1 MNSRR
6 YTLAG
11 CVAVALAA
19 SLAPT
24 VVQADDSAKATANE
38 LEQVNVSALPLGSG
52 SPSTPYSVMDQQ
64 TLTQKN
70 AATLGDTLNNQPGV
84 HSDTFGGGSSR
95 PVIRGQSGPRVG
107 VLNDGSAVL
116 DASKISPDHTVTVD
130 PMLARQIEVLRGPST
145 LLYGSG
151 ASGGVVNVLDNR
163 IPTERPREDVE
174 GFVGMRANTVANE
187 NATAAGIT
195 FSATDHL
202 VFRVEGSRRDAEDYE
217 VDGFDRLTVPGTY
230 AESDNGSIGASWI
243 GDQGF
248 FGLAYSYRRD
258 NYGLP
263 GHSHEFEDCTANGT
277 SLNCPGGGH
286 NHDHGEDVTP
296 YVDLASRRV
305 DARGEYR
312 NPMDGI
318 AAIRFR
324 GNHTEYRHHEIE
336 EGEIGT
342 TFRNRGGDAR
352 LEVEHDPIGN
362 WRGVVGLQYTDFD
375 FSSRG
380 AEAFVPE
387 TETRA
392 MALFV
397 VEEYRLN
404 EQWRFELGARQ
415 EHQRLRPEERDG
427 QALPDLKSDSTS
439 LSAAANWAFVPGYE
453 LVLSLGR
460 SERAPS
466 AQEVYA
472 RGVHL
477 ATNTYECGLLSNSL
491 TCGGGNSNDI
501 EQETNLSAN
510 LNLRKTRGD
519 WLFDLGV
526 FENRIDNYIYARTL
540 DQAEDFR
547 LIKYTQR
554 DAIFT
559 GAEASVSYFGVEPLG
574 ITVFGDRVR
583 ATFDGG
589 GYLPRTPA
597 RRLGTRLNTYVGHFD
612 AELEYYRSF
621 AQDQFTGFEQRTS
634 AYDMANVTVS
644 YRLRGD
650 QRYTFFVR
658 GNNLLGEQVF
668 NHTSFLAST
677 VPEPGRN
684 LTVGTRIEF

>member
-6 YTLAG
+6 HTLAG
-11 CVAVALAA
+11 CVAVALAV
-19 SLAPT
+19 SLAPM
-24 VVQADDSAKATANE
+24 VVQAEDTATSNSNE
-38 LEQVNVSALPLGSG
+38 LEAVNVSALPLGSG

-70 AATLGDTLNNQPGV
+70 AATLGETLNNQPGV
-84 HSDTFGGGSSR
+84 HSDTFGGGASR

-116 DASKISPDHTVTVD
+116 DASSISPDHTVTVD

-151 ASGGVVNVLDNR
+151 ASGGVVNVLDSR
-163 IPTERPREDVE
+163 IPTERPREEVE
-174 GFVGMRANTVANE
+174 GFVGARANTVADA

-202 VFRVEGSRRDAEDYE
+202 VFRVEGSRRDADDYE
-217 VDGFDRLTVPGTY
+217 VDGFDRLTVPGTF
-230 AESDNGSIGASWI
+230 AESDNSSIGASWI

-248 FGLAYSYRRD
+248 FGMAYSYRRD

-263 GHSHEFEDCTANGT
+263 GHNHEFEECGVSRGRLDC
-277 SLNCPGGGH
+277 PDEE
-286 NHDHGEDVTP
+286 HDHEHGEEVTP
-296 YVDLASRRV
+296 FVDLASRRV

-318 AAIRFR
+318 TAIRFR

-352 LEVEHDPIGN
+352 LEVEHAPIGN
-362 WRGVVGLQYTDFD
+362 WRGVVGMQYTDFD
-375 FSSRG
+375 FSSLG
-380 AEAFVPE
+380 GEAFVPK
-387 TETRA
+387 TESRS
-392 MALFV
+392 MALFA

-404 EQWRFELGARQ
+404 DQWRFELGARQ
-415 EHQRLRPEERDG
+415 EHQRLRPEDRPGE
-427 QALPDLKSDSTS
+427 ALPDLKQDSTS

-453 LVLSLGR
+453 LVLSVGH

-466 AQEVYA
+466 AQELYA
-472 RGVHL
+472 EGVHL
-477 ATNTYECGLLSNSL
+477 ATNTYECGLFSA
-491 TCGGGNSNDI
+491 CGGGQRDLDDEISLN
-501 EQETNLSAN
+501 AN
-510 LNLRKTRGD
+510 LNLRKTQGD

-526 FENRIDNYIYARTL
+526 FENRINNYLYARTL
-540 DQAEDFR
+540 DQIEDFR
-547 LIKYTQR
+547 LIKYSQR
-554 DAIFT
+554 DATFT
-559 GAEASVSYFGVEPLG
+559 GAEASVSYYGIDPIG
-574 ITVFGDRVR
+574 ITVFGDMVR
-583 ATFDGG
+583 ATFDDG
-589 GYLPRTPA
+589 GYLPRIPA
-597 RRLGTRLNTYVGHFD
+597 KRLGTRLNTYVGHFD

-621 AQDQFTGFEQRTS
+621 AQDQIAGFEDRTA

-650 QRYTFFVR
+650 QRYTFYVR
-658 GNNLLGEQVF
+658 GNNLLGEEVF
-668 NHTSFLAST
+668 NHSSFLAST

>member
-6 YTLAG
+6 HTLAG

-19 SLAPT
+19 SLAPM
-24 VVQADDSAKATANE
+24 VVQAEGTATSNSNE
-38 LEQVNVSALPLGSG
+38 LEAVNVSALPLGSG

-70 AATLGDTLNNQPGV
+70 AATLGETLNNQPGV
-84 HSDTFGGGSSR
+84 HSDTFGGGASR

-116 DASKISPDHTVTVD
+116 DASSISPDHTVTVD

-151 ASGGVVNVLDNR
+151 ASGGVVNVLDSR
-163 IPTERPREDVE
+163 IPTERPREEVE
-174 GFVGMRANTVANE
+174 GFVGVRANTVADA

-202 VFRVEGSRRDAEDYE
+202 VFRVEGSRRDADDYE
-217 VDGFDRLTVPGTY
+217 VDGFDRLTVPGTF
-230 AESDNGSIGASWI
+230 AESDNSSIGASWI

-248 FGLAYSYRRD
+248 FGMAYSYRRD

-263 GHSHEFEDCTANGT
+263 GHNHEFEECGVSRGRLDC
-277 SLNCPGGGH
+277 PDEE
-286 NHDHGEDVTP
+286 HDHEHGEEVTP
-296 YVDLASRRV
+296 FVDLASRRV

-318 AAIRFR
+318 TAIRFR

-352 LEVEHDPIGN
+352 LEVEHAPIGN
-362 WRGVVGLQYTDFD
+362 WRGVVGMQYTDFD
-375 FSSRG
+375 FSSLG
-380 AEAFVPE
+380 GEAFVPK
-387 TETRA
+387 TESRA
-392 MALFV
+392 MALFA

-404 EQWRFELGARQ
+404 DQWRFELGARQ
-415 EHQRLRPEERDG
+415 EHQRLRPEDRPGE
-427 QALPDLKSDSTS
+427 ALPDLKQDSTS

-453 LVLSLGR
+453 LVLSLGH

-466 AQEVYA
+466 AQELYA
-472 RGVHL
+472 EGVHL
-477 ATNTYECGLLSNSL
+477 ATNTYECGLFSA
-491 TCGGGNSNDI
+491 CGGGQRDLDDEISLN
-501 EQETNLSAN
+501 AN
-510 LNLRKTRGD
+510 LNLRKTQGD

-526 FENRIDNYIYARTL
+526 FENRINNYLYARTL
-540 DQAEDFR
+540 DQIEDFR
-547 LIKYTQR
+547 LIKYSQR
-554 DAIFT
+554 DATFT
-559 GAEASVSYFGVEPLG
+559 GAEASVSYYGIDPIG
-574 ITVFGDRVR
+574 ITVFGDMVR
-583 ATFDGG
+583 ATFDDG
-589 GYLPRTPA
+589 GYLPRIPA
-597 RRLGTRLNTYVGHFD
+597 KRLGTRLNTYVGHFD

-621 AQDQFTGFEQRTS
+621 AQDQIAGFEDRTA

-650 QRYTFFVR
+650 QRYTFYVR
-658 GNNLLGEQVF
+658 GNNLLGEEVF
-668 NHTSFLAST
+668 NHSSFLAST

>member
-6 YTLAG
+6 HTLAG
-11 CVAVALAA
+11 CVAVALAT

-24 VVQADDSAKATANE
+24 VVQADSSDSSAANE
-38 LEQVNVSALPLGSG
+38 LEAVNVSALPLGSG

-70 AATLGDTLNNQPGV
+70 AATLGETLNNQPGV
-84 HSDTFGGGSSR
+84 HSDTFGGGASR

-151 ASGGVVNVLDNR
+151 ASGGVVNVLDSR

-174 GFVGMRANTVANE
+174 GFVGARANTVADE

-202 VFRVEGSRRDAEDYE
+202 VFRVEGSRRDADDYE

-230 AESDNGSIGASWI
+230 AESDNSSIGASWI

-248 FGLAYSYRRD
+248 FGMAYSYRRD

-263 GHSHEFEDCTANGT
+263 GHSHEFEECGVSGN
-277 SLNCPGGGH
+277 SLACPDEE
-286 NHDHGEDVTP
+286 HDHEHGEEVTP
-296 YVDLASRRV
+296 FVDLASRRV

-318 AAIRFR
+318 TAIRFR

-352 LEVEHDPIGN
+352 LEVEHAPIGD
-362 WRGVVGLQYTDFD
+362 WRGVVGMQYTDFD
-375 FSSRG
+375 FSSLG
-380 AEAFVPE
+380 GEAFVPK
-387 TETRA
+387 TESRA
-392 MALFV
+392 LALFA

-404 EQWRFELGARQ
+404 DQWRFELGARQ
-415 EHQRLRPEERDG
+415 ERQRLRPEDRPGE
-427 QALPDLKSDSTS
+427 ALPDLKQDSTS

-453 LVLSLGR
+453 LVLSVGHA
-460 SERAPS
+460 ERAPS
-466 AQEVYA
+466 AQELYA
-472 RGVHL
+472 EGVHL
-477 ATNTYECGLLSNSL
+477 ATNTYECGLLSA
-491 TCGGGNSNDI
+491 CGGGQRDLDDEVSLN
-501 EQETNLSAN
+501 AN
-510 LNLRKTRGD
+510 LNLRKTQGD

-526 FENRIDNYIYARTL
+526 FENRINNYIYARTL
-540 DQAEDFR
+540 DQIEDFR
-547 LIKYTQR
+547 LIKYSQR
-554 DAIFT
+554 DATFT
-559 GAEASVSYFGVEPLG
+559 GAEASVSYYGVDPIG
-574 ITVFGDRVR
+574 ITVFGDMVR
-583 ATFDGG
+583 ATFDDG
-589 GYLPRTPA
+589 GYLPRIPA
-597 RRLGTRLNTYVGHFD
+597 KRLGTRLNTYVGHFD
-612 AELEYYRSF
+612 AELEYYRTF
-621 AQDQFTGFEQRTS
+621 AQDQITGFEERTDS
-634 AYDMANVTVS
+634 FDMANVTVS

-658 GNNLLGEQVF
+658 GNNLLGEEVF

>member
-6 YTLAG
+6 HTLAG
-11 CVAVALAA
+11 CVAVALAV
-19 SLAPT
+19 SLAPM
-24 VVQADDSAKATANE
+24 VVQAEDTATSNSNE
-38 LEQVNVSALPLGSG
+38 LEAVNVSALPLGSG

-70 AATLGDTLNNQPGV
+70 AATLGETLNNQPGV
-84 HSDTFGGGSSR
+84 HSDTFGGGASR

-116 DASKISPDHTVTVD
+116 DASSISPDHTVTVD

-151 ASGGVVNVLDNR
+151 ASGGVVNVLDSR
-163 IPTERPREDVE
+163 IPTERPREEVE
-174 GFVGMRANTVANE
+174 GFVGVRANTVADA

-202 VFRVEGSRRDAEDYE
+202 VFRVEGSRRDADDYE
-217 VDGFDRLTVPGTY
+217 VDGFDRLTVPGTF
-230 AESDNGSIGASWI
+230 AESDNSSIGASWI

-248 FGLAYSYRRD
+248 FGMAYSYRRD

-263 GHSHEFEDCTANGT
+263 GHNHEFEECGVSRGRLDC
-277 SLNCPGGGH
+277 PDEE
-286 NHDHGEDVTP
+286 HDHEHGEEVTP
-296 YVDLASRRV
+296 FVDLASRRV

-318 AAIRFR
+318 TAIRFR

-352 LEVEHDPIGN
+352 LEVEHAPIGN
-362 WRGVVGLQYTDFD
+362 WRGVVGMQYTDFD
-375 FSSRG
+375 FSSLG
-380 AEAFVPE
+380 GEAFVPK
-387 TETRA
+387 TESRA
-392 MALFV
+392 MALFA

-404 EQWRFELGARQ
+404 DQWRFELGARQ
-415 EHQRLRPEERDG
+415 EHQRLRPEDRPGE
-427 QALPDLKSDSTS
+427 ALPDLKQDSTS

-453 LVLSLGR
+453 LVLSVGH

-466 AQEVYA
+466 AQELYA
-472 RGVHL
+472 EGVHL
-477 ATNTYECGLLSNSL
+477 ATNTYECGLFSA
-491 TCGGGNSNDI
+491 CGGGQRDLDDEISLN
-501 EQETNLSAN
+501 AN
-510 LNLRKTRGD
+510 LNLRKTQGD

-526 FENRIDNYIYARTL
+526 FENRINNYLYARTL
-540 DQAEDFR
+540 DQIEDFR
-547 LIKYTQR
+547 LIKYSQR
-554 DAIFT
+554 DATFT
-559 GAEASVSYFGVEPLG
+559 GAEASVSYYGIDPIG
-574 ITVFGDRVR
+574 ITVFGDMVR
-583 ATFDGG
+583 ATFDDG
-589 GYLPRTPA
+589 GYLPRIPA
-597 RRLGTRLNTYVGHFD
+597 KRLGTRLNTYVGHFD

-621 AQDQFTGFEQRTS
+621 AQDQIAGFEDRTA

-650 QRYTFFVR
+650 QRYTFYVR
-658 GNNLLGEQVF
+658 GNNLLGEEVF
-668 NHTSFLAST
+668 NHSSFLAST

>member
-6 YTLAG
+6 HTLSG
-11 CVAVALAA
+11 CVAVALAV

-24 VVQADDSAKATANE
+24 VVKADDSSQSSANE
-38 LEQVNVSALPLGSG
+38 LEAVNVSALPLGSG

-70 AATLGDTLNNQPGV
+70 AATLGDTLDNQPGV
-84 HSDTFGGGSSR
+84 HSDTFGGGASR

-116 DASKISPDHTVTVD
+116 DASTISPDHTVTVD

-151 ASGGVVNVLDNR
+151 ASGGVVNVLDSR

-174 GFVGMRANTVANE
+174 GFVGMRANTVADE
-187 NATAAGIT
+187 NATAAGVT

-202 VFRVEGSRRDAEDYE
+202 VLRVEGSRRDADDYE

-230 AESDNGSIGASWI
+230 AESDNSSIGASWI

-248 FGLAYSYRRD
+248 FGMAYSYRRD

-263 GHSHEFEDCTANGT
+263 GHSHEFEECGVSGNSLDC
-277 SLNCPGGGH
+277 PEPD
-286 NHDHGEDVTP
+286 HDHEHGEEAAP

-312 NPMDGI
+312 NPVDGI
-318 AAIRFR
+318 TAIRFR

-352 LEVEHDPIGN
+352 LEVEHAPIGN
-362 WRGVVGLQYTDFD
+362 WRGVVGMQYTDFD
-375 FSSRG
+375 FSSLG
-380 AEAFVPE
+380 GEAFVPQ
-387 TETRA
+387 TESRA
-392 MALFV
+392 MALFA
-397 VEEYRLN
+397 VEEYHLN
-404 EQWRFELGARQ
+404 DQWRFELGARQ
-415 EHQRLRPEERDG
+415 EHQRLRPEDRPGE
-427 QALPDLKSDSTS
+427 ALPDLKHDSTS

-453 LVLSLGR
+453 LVLSVGH

-466 AQEVYA
+466 AQELYA
-472 RGVHL
+472 EGVHL
-477 ATNTYECGLLSNSL
+477 ATNTYECGLFSA
-491 TCGGGNSNDI
+491 CGGGQRDLDDEISLN
-501 EQETNLSAN
+501 AN
-510 LNLRKTRGD
+510 LNLRKTQGD

-526 FENRIDNYIYARTL
+526 FENRINNYIYARTL
-540 DQAEDFR
+540 DQIEDFR
-547 LIKYTQR
+547 LIKYSQR
-554 DAIFT
+554 DATFT
-559 GAEASVSYFGVEPLG
+559 GAEASVSYYGVDPIG
-574 ITVFGDRVR
+574 ITVFGDMVR
-583 ATFDGG
+583 ATFDDG
-589 GYLPRTPA
+589 GYLPRIPA
-597 RRLGTRLNTYVGHFD
+597 KRLGTRLNTYVGHFD

-621 AQDQFTGFEQRTS
+621 AQDQITGFEQRTA

-658 GNNLLGEQVF
+658 GNNLLGEEVF

>member
-6 YTLAG
+6 HTLAG
-11 CVAVALAA
+11 CVAVALAT

-24 VVQADDSAKATANE
+24 VVQADDTAPSTANE
-38 LEQVNVSALPLGSG
+38 LETVNVSALPLGSG

-70 AATLGDTLNNQPGV
+70 AATLGETLNNQPGV
-84 HSDTFGGGSSR
+84 HSDTFGGGASR

-116 DASKISPDHTVTVD
+116 DASSISPDHTVTVD

-151 ASGGVVNVLDNR
+151 ASGGVVNVLDSR
-163 IPTERPREDVE
+163 IPTERPREEVE
-174 GFVGMRANTVANE
+174 GFVGVRANTVADA

-202 VFRVEGSRRDAEDYE
+202 VFRVEGSRRDADDYE
-217 VDGFDRLTVPGTY
+217 VDGFDRLTVPGTF
-230 AESDNGSIGASWI
+230 AESDNSSIGASWI

-248 FGLAYSYRRD
+248 FGMAYSYRRD

-263 GHSHEFEDCTANGT
+263 GHNHEFEECGVSRGRLDC
-277 SLNCPGGGH
+277 PDEE
-286 NHDHGEDVTP
+286 HDHEHGEEVTP
-296 YVDLASRRV
+296 FVDLASRRV

-318 AAIRFR
+318 TAIRFR

-352 LEVEHDPIGN
+352 LEVEHAPIGN
-362 WRGVVGLQYTDFD
+362 WRGVVGMQYTDFD
-375 FSSRG
+375 FSSMG
-380 AEAFVPE
+380 GEAFVPK
-387 TETRA
+387 TESRS
-392 MALFV
+392 MALFA

-404 EQWRFELGARQ
+404 DQWRFELGARQ
-415 EHQRLRPEERDG
+415 EHQRLRPEDRPGE
-427 QALPDLKSDSTS
+427 ALPDLKQDSTS

-453 LVLSLGR
+453 LVLSVGH

-466 AQEVYA
+466 AQELYA
-472 RGVHL
+472 EGVHL
-477 ATNTYECGLLSNSL
+477 ATNTYECGLFSA
-491 TCGGGNSNDI
+491 CGGGQRDLDDEISLN
-501 EQETNLSAN
+501 AN
-510 LNLRKTRGD
+510 LNLRKTQGD

-526 FENRIDNYIYARTL
+526 FENRINNYLYARTL
-540 DQAEDFR
+540 DQIEDFR
-547 LIKYTQR
+547 LIKYSQR
-554 DAIFT
+554 DATFT
-559 GAEASVSYFGVEPLG
+559 GAEASVSYYGIDPIG
-574 ITVFGDRVR
+574 ITVFGDMVR
-583 ATFDGG
+583 ATFDDG
-589 GYLPRTPA
+589 GYLPRIPA
-597 RRLGTRLNTYVGHFD
+597 KRLGTRLNTYVGHFD

-621 AQDQFTGFEQRTS
+621 AQDQIAGFEDRTA

-650 QRYTFFVR
+650 QRYTFYVR
-658 GNNLLGEQVF
+658 GNNLLGEEVF
-668 NHTSFLAST
+668 NHSSFLAST

>member
-6 YTLAG
+6 HTLAG
-11 CVAVALAA
+11 CVAVALAV

-24 VVQADDSAKATANE
+24 VVQADDTAPSNSNE
-38 LEQVNVSALPLGSG
+38 LEAVNVSALPLGSG

-70 AATLGDTLNNQPGV
+70 AATLGETLNNQPGV
-84 HSDTFGGGSSR
+84 HSDTFGGGASR

-116 DASKISPDHTVTVD
+116 DASSISPDHTVTVD

-151 ASGGVVNVLDNR
+151 ASGGVVNVLDSR
-163 IPTERPREDVE
+163 IPTERPREEVE
-174 GFVGMRANTVANE
+174 GFVGVRANTVADA

-202 VFRVEGSRRDAEDYE
+202 VFRVEGSRRDADDYE
-217 VDGFDRLTVPGTY
+217 VDGFDRLTVPGTF
-230 AESDNGSIGASWI
+230 AESDNSSIGASWI

-248 FGLAYSYRRD
+248 FGMAYSYRRD

-263 GHSHEFEDCTANGT
+263 GHNHEFEECGVSRGRLDC
-277 SLNCPGGGH
+277 PDEE
-286 NHDHGEDVTP
+286 HDHEHGEEVTP
-296 YVDLASRRV
+296 FVDLASRRV

-318 AAIRFR
+318 TAIRFR

-352 LEVEHDPIGN
+352 LEVEHAPIGN
-362 WRGVVGLQYTDFD
+362 WRGVVGMQYTDFD
-375 FSSRG
+375 FSSMG
-380 AEAFVPE
+380 GEAFVPK
-387 TETRA
+387 TESRS
-392 MALFV
+392 MALFA

-404 EQWRFELGARQ
+404 DQWRFELGARQ
-415 EHQRLRPEERDG
+415 EHQRLRPEDRPGE
-427 QALPDLKSDSTS
+427 ALPDLKQDSTS

-453 LVLSLGR
+453 LVLSLGH

-466 AQEVYA
+466 AQELYA
-472 RGVHL
+472 EGVHL
-477 ATNTYECGLLSNSL
+477 ATNTYECGLFSA
-491 TCGGGNSNDI
+491 CGGGQRDLDDEISLN
-501 EQETNLSAN
+501 AN
-510 LNLRKTRGD
+510 LNLRKTQGD

-526 FENRIDNYIYARTL
+526 FENRINNYLYARTL
-540 DQAEDFR
+540 DQIEDFR
-547 LIKYTQR
+547 LIKYSQR
-554 DAIFT
+554 DATFT
-559 GAEASVSYFGVEPLG
+559 GAEASVSYYGIDPIG
-574 ITVFGDRVR
+574 ITVFGDMVR
-583 ATFDGG
+583 ATFDDG
-589 GYLPRTPA
+589 GYLPRIPA
-597 RRLGTRLNTYVGHFD
+597 KRLGTRLNTYVGHFD

-621 AQDQFTGFEQRTS
+621 AQDQIAGFEVRTA

-650 QRYTFFVR
+650 QRYTFYVR
-658 GNNLLGEQVF
+658 GNNLLGEEVF
-668 NHTSFLAST
+668 NHSSFLAST

>member
-6 YTLAG
+6 HTLAG

-19 SLAPT
+19 SLAPM
-24 VVQADDSAKATANE
+24 VVQAEGTATSNSNE
-38 LEQVNVSALPLGSG
+38 LEAVNVSALPLGSG

-70 AATLGDTLNNQPGV
+70 AATLGETLNNQPGV
-84 HSDTFGGGSSR
+84 HSDTFGGGASR

-116 DASKISPDHTVTVD
+116 DASSISPDHTVTVD

-151 ASGGVVNVLDNR
+151 ASGGVVNVLDSR
-163 IPTERPREDVE
+163 IPTERPREEVE
-174 GFVGMRANTVANE
+174 GFVGARANTVADA

-202 VFRVEGSRRDAEDYE
+202 VFRVEGSRRDADDYE
-217 VDGFDRLTVPGTY
+217 VDGFDRLTVPGTF
-230 AESDNGSIGASWI
+230 AESDNSSIGASWI

-248 FGLAYSYRRD
+248 FGMAYSYRRD

-263 GHSHEFEDCTANGT
+263 GHNHEFEECGVSRGRLDC
-277 SLNCPGGGH
+277 PDEE
-286 NHDHGEDVTP
+286 HDHEHGEEVTP
-296 YVDLASRRV
+296 FVDLASRRV

-318 AAIRFR
+318 TAIRFR

-352 LEVEHDPIGN
+352 LEVEHAPIGN
-362 WRGVVGLQYTDFD
+362 WRGVVGMQYTDFD
-375 FSSRG
+375 FSSMG
-380 AEAFVPE
+380 GEAFVPK
-387 TETRA
+387 TESRS
-392 MALFV
+392 MALFA

-404 EQWRFELGARQ
+404 DQWRFELGARQ
-415 EHQRLRPEERDG
+415 EHQRLRPEDRPGE
-427 QALPDLKSDSTS
+427 ALPDLKQDSTS

-453 LVLSLGR
+453 LVLSVGH

-466 AQEVYA
+466 AQELYA
-472 RGVHL
+472 EGVHL
-477 ATNTYECGLLSNSL
+477 ATNTYECGLFSA
-491 TCGGGNSNDI
+491 CGGGQRDLDDEISLN
-501 EQETNLSAN
+501 AN
-510 LNLRKTRGD
+510 LNLRKTQGD

-526 FENRIDNYIYARTL
+526 FENRINNYLYARTL
-540 DQAEDFR
+540 DQIEDFR
-547 LIKYTQR
+547 LIKYSQR
-554 DAIFT
+554 DATFT
-559 GAEASVSYFGVEPLG
+559 GAEASVSYYGIDPIG
-574 ITVFGDRVR
+574 ITVFGDMVR
-583 ATFDGG
+583 ATFDDG
-589 GYLPRTPA
+589 GYLPRIPA
-597 RRLGTRLNTYVGHFD
+597 KRLGTRLNTYVGHFD

-621 AQDQFTGFEQRTS
+621 AQDQIAGFEDRTA

-650 QRYTFFVR
+650 QRYTFYVR
-658 GNNLLGEQVF
+658 GNNLLGEEVF
-668 NHTSFLAST
+668 NHSSFLAST

>member
-6 YTLAG
+6 HTLAG

-19 SLAPT
+19 SLAPM
-24 VVQADDSAKATANE
+24 VVQAEDTATSNSNE
-38 LEQVNVSALPLGSG
+38 LEAVNVSALPLGSG

-70 AATLGDTLNNQPGV
+70 AATLGETLNNQPGV
-84 HSDTFGGGSSR
+84 HSDTFGGGASR

-116 DASKISPDHTVTVD
+116 DASSISPDHTVTVD

-151 ASGGVVNVLDNR
+151 ASGGVVNVLDSR
-163 IPTERPREDVE
+163 IPTERPREEVE
-174 GFVGMRANTVANE
+174 GFVGARANTVADA

-202 VFRVEGSRRDAEDYE
+202 VFRVEGSRRDADDYE
-217 VDGFDRLTVPGTY
+217 VDGFDRLTVPGTF
-230 AESDNGSIGASWI
+230 AESDNSSIGASWI

-248 FGLAYSYRRD
+248 FGMAYSYRRD

-263 GHSHEFEDCTANGT
+263 GHNHEFEECGVSRGRLDC
-277 SLNCPGGGH
+277 PEEE
-286 NHDHGEDVTP
+286 HDHEHGEEVTP
-296 YVDLASRRV
+296 FVDLASRRV

-318 AAIRFR
+318 TAIRFR

-352 LEVEHDPIGN
+352 LEVEHAPIGN
-362 WRGVVGLQYTDFD
+362 WRGVVGMQYTDFD
-375 FSSRG
+375 FSSMG
-380 AEAFVPE
+380 GEAFVPK
-387 TETRA
+387 TESRA
-392 MALFV
+392 MALFA

-404 EQWRFELGARQ
+404 DQWRFELGARQ
-415 EHQRLRPEERDG
+415 EHQRLRPEDRPGE
-427 QALPDLKSDSTS
+427 ALPDLKQDSTS

-453 LVLSLGR
+453 LVLSLGH

-466 AQEVYA
+466 AQELYA
-472 RGVHL
+472 EGVHL
-477 ATNTYECGLLSNSL
+477 ATNTYECGLFSA
-491 TCGGGNSNDI
+491 CGGGQRDLDDEISLN
-501 EQETNLSAN
+501 AN
-510 LNLRKTRGD
+510 LNLRKTQGD

-526 FENRIDNYIYARTL
+526 FENRINNYLYARTL
-540 DQAEDFR
+540 DQIEDFR
-547 LIKYTQR
+547 LIKYSQR
-554 DAIFT
+554 DATFT
-559 GAEASVSYFGVEPLG
+559 GAEASVSYYGIDPIG
-574 ITVFGDRVR
+574 ITVFGDMVR
-583 ATFDGG
+583 ATFDDG
-589 GYLPRTPA
+589 GYLPRIPA
-597 RRLGTRLNTYVGHFD
+597 KRLGTRLNTYVGHFD

-621 AQDQFTGFEQRTS
+621 AQDQIAGFEDRTA

-650 QRYTFFVR
+650 QRYTFYVR
-658 GNNLLGEQVF
+658 GNNLLGEEVF
-668 NHTSFLAST
+668 NHSSFLAST

-684 LTVGTRIEF
+684 LTVGTRIDF

>member
-6 YTLAG
+6 HTLAG
-11 CVAVALAA
+11 CVAVALAVP
-19 SLAPT
+19 LAPT
-24 VVQADDSAKATANE
+24 VVQADDTAASNSNE
-38 LEQVNVSALPLGSG
+38 LEAVNVSALPLGSG

-70 AATLGDTLNNQPGV
+70 TATLGETLNNQPGV
-84 HSDTFGGGSSR
+84 HSDTFGGGASR

-116 DASKISPDHTVTVD
+116 DASRISPDHTVTVD

-151 ASGGVVNVLDNR
+151 ASGGVVNVLDSR

-174 GFVGMRANTVANE
+174 GFVGARANTVADE

-202 VFRVEGSRRDAEDYE
+202 VFRVEGSRRDADDYE
-217 VDGFDRLTVPGTY
+217 VDGFDRLTVPGTF
-230 AESDNGSIGASWI
+230 AESDNSSIGASWI

-248 FGLAYSYRRD
+248 FGMSYSYRRD

-263 GHSHEFEDCTANGT
+263 GHNHEFEECGVSGN
-277 SLNCPGGGH
+277 SLACPDEE
-286 NHDHGEDVTP
+286 HDHEHGEEVTP
-296 YVDLASRRV
+296 FVDLASRRV

-318 AAIRFR
+318 TAIRFR

-352 LEVEHDPIGN
+352 LEVEHAPIGN
-362 WRGVVGLQYTDFD
+362 WRGVVGMQYTDFD
-375 FSSRG
+375 FSSLG
-380 AEAFVPE
+380 GEAFVPK
-387 TETRA
+387 TESRA
-392 MALFV
+392 MALFA

-404 EQWRFELGARQ
+404 DQWRFELGARQ
-415 EHQRLRPEERDG
+415 EHQRLLPEDRPGE
-427 QALPDLKSDSTS
+427 ALPDLKQDSTS

-453 LVLSLGR
+453 LVLSLGH

-466 AQEVYA
+466 AQELYA
-472 RGVHL
+472 EGVHL
-477 ATNTYECGLLSNSL
+477 ATNTYECGLFSA
-491 TCGGGNSNDI
+491 CGGGQRDLDDEISLN
-501 EQETNLSAN
+501 AN
-510 LNLRKTRGD
+510 LNLRKTQGD

-526 FENRIDNYIYARTL
+526 FENRINNYIYARTL
-540 DQAEDFR
+540 DQIEDFR
-547 LIKYTQR
+547 LIKYSQR
-554 DAIFT
+554 DATFT
-559 GAEASVSYFGVEPLG
+559 GAEASVSYYGIDPIG
-574 ITVFGDRVR
+574 ITVFGDMVR
-583 ATFDGG
+583 ATFDDG
-589 GYLPRTPA
+589 GYLPRIPA
-597 RRLGTRLNTYVGHFD
+597 KRLGTRLNTYVGHFD

-621 AQDQFTGFEQRTS
+621 AQDQIAGFEDRTA
-634 AYDMANVTVS
+634 AYDMANVTIS

-650 QRYTFFVR
+650 QRYTFYVR
-658 GNNLLGEQVF
+658 GNNLLGEEVF
-668 NHTSFLAST
+668 NHASFLAST

>member
-6 YTLAG
+6 HTLAG
-11 CVAVALAA
+11 CVAVALAV
-19 SLAPT
+19 SLAPM
-24 VVQADDSAKATANE
+24 VVQAEDTATSNSNE
-38 LEQVNVSALPLGSG
+38 LEAVNVSALPLGSG

-70 AATLGDTLNNQPGV
+70 AATLGETLNNQPGV
-84 HSDTFGGGSSR
+84 HSDTFGGGASR

-116 DASKISPDHTVTVD
+116 DASSISPDHTVTVD

-151 ASGGVVNVLDNR
+151 ASGGVVNVLDSR
-163 IPTERPREDVE
+163 IPTERPREEVE
-174 GFVGMRANTVANE
+174 GFVGARANTVADA

-202 VFRVEGSRRDAEDYE
+202 VFRVEGSRRDADDYE
-217 VDGFDRLTVPGTY
+217 VDGFDRLTVPGTF
-230 AESDNGSIGASWI
+230 AESDNSSIGASWI

-248 FGLAYSYRRD
+248 FGMAYSYRRD

-263 GHSHEFEDCTANGT
+263 GHNHEFEECGVSRGRLDC
-277 SLNCPGGGH
+277 PDEE
-286 NHDHGEDVTP
+286 HDHEHGEEVTP
-296 YVDLASRRV
+296 FVDLASRRV

-318 AAIRFR
+318 TAIRFR

-352 LEVEHDPIGN
+352 LEVEHAPIGN
-362 WRGVVGLQYTDFD
+362 WRGVVGMQYTDFD
-375 FSSRG
+375 FSSLG
-380 AEAFVPE
+380 GEAFVPK
-387 TETRA
+387 TESRA
-392 MALFV
+392 MALFA

-404 EQWRFELGARQ
+404 DQWRFELGARQ
-415 EHQRLRPEERDG
+415 EHQRLRPEDRPGE
-427 QALPDLKSDSTS
+427 ALPDLKQDSTS

-453 LVLSLGR
+453 LVLSVGH

-466 AQEVYA
+466 AQELYA
-472 RGVHL
+472 EGVHL
-477 ATNTYECGLLSNSL
+477 ATNTYECGLFSA
-491 TCGGGNSNDI
+491 CGGGQRDLDDEISLN
-501 EQETNLSAN
+501 AN
-510 LNLRKTRGD
+510 LNLRKTQGD

-526 FENRIDNYIYARTL
+526 FENRINNYLYARTL
-540 DQAEDFR
+540 DQIEDFR
-547 LIKYTQR
+547 LIKYSQR
-554 DAIFT
+554 DATFT
-559 GAEASVSYFGVEPLG
+559 GAEASVSYYGIDPIG
-574 ITVFGDRVR
+574 ITVFGDMVR
-583 ATFDGG
+583 ATFDDG
-589 GYLPRTPA
+589 GYLPRIPA
-597 RRLGTRLNTYVGHFD
+597 KRLGTRLNTYVGHFD

-621 AQDQFTGFEQRTS
+621 AQDQIAGFEDRTA

-650 QRYTFFVR
+650 QRYTFYVR
-658 GNNLLGEQVF
+658 GNNLLGEEVF
-668 NHTSFLAST
+668 NHSSFLAST

>member
-1 MNSRR
+1 M
-6 YTLAG
+6 
-11 CVAVALAA
+11 
-19 SLAPT
+19 
-24 VVQADDSAKATANE
+24 VVQAEGTATSNSNE
-38 LEQVNVSALPLGSG
+38 LEAVNVSALPLGSG

-70 AATLGDTLNNQPGV
+70 AATLGETLNNQPGV
-84 HSDTFGGGSSR
+84 HSDTFGGGASR

-116 DASKISPDHTVTVD
+116 DASSISPDHTVTVD

-151 ASGGVVNVLDNR
+151 ASGGVVNVLDSR
-163 IPTERPREDVE
+163 IPTERPREEVE
-174 GFVGMRANTVANE
+174 GFVGARANTVADA

-202 VFRVEGSRRDAEDYE
+202 VFRVEGSRRDADDYE
-217 VDGFDRLTVPGTY
+217 VDGFDRLTVPGTF
-230 AESDNGSIGASWI
+230 AESDNSSIGASWI

-248 FGLAYSYRRD
+248 FGMAYSYRRD

-263 GHSHEFEDCTANGT
+263 GHNHEFEECGVSRGRLDC
-277 SLNCPGGGH
+277 PDEE
-286 NHDHGEDVTP
+286 HDHEHGEEVTP
-296 YVDLASRRV
+296 FVDLASRRV

-318 AAIRFR
+318 TAIRFR

-352 LEVEHDPIGN
+352 LEVEHAPIGN
-362 WRGVVGLQYTDFD
+362 WRGVVGMQYTDFD
-375 FSSRG
+375 FSSMG
-380 AEAFVPE
+380 GEAFVPK
-387 TETRA
+387 TESRS
-392 MALFV
+392 MALFA

-404 EQWRFELGARQ
+404 DQWRFELGARQ
-415 EHQRLRPEERDG
+415 EHQRLRPEDRPGE
-427 QALPDLKSDSTS
+427 ALPDLKQDSTS

-453 LVLSLGR
+453 LVLSVGH

-466 AQEVYA
+466 AQELYA
-472 RGVHL
+472 EGVHL
-477 ATNTYECGLLSNSL
+477 ATNTYECGLFSA
-491 TCGGGNSNDI
+491 CGGGQRDLDDEISLN
-501 EQETNLSAN
+501 AN
-510 LNLRKTRGD
+510 LNLRKTQGD

-526 FENRIDNYIYARTL
+526 FENRINNYLYARTL
-540 DQAEDFR
+540 DQIEDFR
-547 LIKYTQR
+547 LIKYSQR
-554 DAIFT
+554 DATFT
-559 GAEASVSYFGVEPLG
+559 GAEASVSYYGIDPIG
-574 ITVFGDRVR
+574 ITVFGDMVR
-583 ATFDGG
+583 ATFDDG
-589 GYLPRTPA
+589 GYLPRIPA
-597 RRLGTRLNTYVGHFD
+597 KRLGTRLNTYVGHFD

-621 AQDQFTGFEQRTS
+621 AQDQIAGFEDRTA

-650 QRYTFFVR
+650 QRYTFYVR
-658 GNNLLGEQVF
+658 GNNLLGEEVF
-668 NHTSFLAST
+668 NHSSFLAST

>member
-6 YTLAG
+6 HTLAG
-11 CVAVALAA
+11 CVAVALAV
-19 SLAPT
+19 SLAPM
-24 VVQADDSAKATANE
+24 VVQAEDTATSNSNE
-38 LEQVNVSALPLGSG
+38 LEAVNVSALPLGSG

-70 AATLGDTLNNQPGV
+70 AATLGETLNNQPGV
-84 HSDTFGGGSSR
+84 HSDTFGGGASR

-116 DASKISPDHTVTVD
+116 DASSISPDHTVTVD

-151 ASGGVVNVLDNR
+151 ASGGVVNVLDSR
-163 IPTERPREDVE
+163 IPTERPREEVE
-174 GFVGMRANTVANE
+174 GFVGVRANTVADA

-202 VFRVEGSRRDAEDYE
+202 VFRVEGSRRDADDYE
-217 VDGFDRLTVPGTY
+217 VDGFDRLTVPGTF
-230 AESDNGSIGASWI
+230 AESDNSSIGASWI

-248 FGLAYSYRRD
+248 FGMAYSYRRD

-263 GHSHEFEDCTANGT
+263 GHNHEFEECGVSRGRLDC
-277 SLNCPGGGH
+277 PDEE
-286 NHDHGEDVTP
+286 HDHEHGEEVTP
-296 YVDLASRRV
+296 FVDLASRRV

-318 AAIRFR
+318 TAIRFR

-352 LEVEHDPIGN
+352 LEVEHAPIGN
-362 WRGVVGLQYTDFD
+362 WRGVVGMQYTDFD
-375 FSSRG
+375 FSSLG
-380 AEAFVPE
+380 GEAFVPK
-387 TETRA
+387 TESRA
-392 MALFV
+392 MALFA

-404 EQWRFELGARQ
+404 DQWRFALGARQ
-415 EHQRLRPEERDG
+415 EHQRLRPEDRPGE
-427 QALPDLKSDSTS
+427 ALPDLKQDSTS

-453 LVLSLGR
+453 LVLSVGH

-466 AQEVYA
+466 AQELYA
-472 RGVHL
+472 EGVHL
-477 ATNTYECGLLSNSL
+477 ATNTYECGLFSA
-491 TCGGGNSNDI
+491 CGGGQRDLDDEISLN
-501 EQETNLSAN
+501 AN
-510 LNLRKTRGD
+510 LNLRKTQGD

-526 FENRIDNYIYARTL
+526 FENRINNYLYARTL
-540 DQAEDFR
+540 DQIEDFR
-547 LIKYTQR
+547 LIKYSQR
-554 DAIFT
+554 DATFT
-559 GAEASVSYFGVEPLG
+559 GAEASVSYYGIDPIG
-574 ITVFGDRVR
+574 ITVFGDMVR
-583 ATFDGG
+583 ATFDDG
-589 GYLPRTPA
+589 GYLPRIPA
-597 RRLGTRLNTYVGHFD
+597 KRLGTRLNTYVGHFD

-621 AQDQFTGFEQRTS
+621 AQDQIAGFEDRTA

-650 QRYTFFVR
+650 QRYTFYVR
-658 GNNLLGEQVF
+658 GNNLLGEEVF
-668 NHTSFLAST
+668 NHSSFLAST

>member
-6 YTLAG
+6 HTLAG

-19 SLAPT
+19 SLAPM
-24 VVQADDSAKATANE
+24 VVQAEGTATSNSNE
-38 LEQVNVSALPLGSG
+38 LEAVNVSALPLGSG

-70 AATLGDTLNNQPGV
+70 AATLGETLNNQPGV
-84 HSDTFGGGSSR
+84 HSDTFGGGASR

-116 DASKISPDHTVTVD
+116 DASSISPDHTVTVD

-151 ASGGVVNVLDNR
+151 ASGGVVNVLDSR
-163 IPTERPREDVE
+163 IPTERPREEVE
-174 GFVGMRANTVANE
+174 GFVGVRANTVADA

-202 VFRVEGSRRDAEDYE
+202 VFRVEGSRRDADDYE
-217 VDGFDRLTVPGTY
+217 VDGFDRLTVPGTF
-230 AESDNGSIGASWI
+230 AESDNSSIGASWI

-248 FGLAYSYRRD
+248 FGMAYSYRRD

-263 GHSHEFEDCTANGT
+263 GHNHEFEECGVSRGRLDC
-277 SLNCPGGGH
+277 PDEE
-286 NHDHGEDVTP
+286 HDHEHGEEVTP
-296 YVDLASRRV
+296 FVDLASRRV

-318 AAIRFR
+318 TAIRFR

-352 LEVEHDPIGN
+352 LEVEHAPIGN
-362 WRGVVGLQYTDFD
+362 WRGVVGMQYTDFD
-375 FSSRG
+375 FSSMG
-380 AEAFVPE
+380 GEAFVPK
-387 TETRA
+387 TESRS
-392 MALFV
+392 MALFA

-404 EQWRFELGARQ
+404 DQWRFELGARQ
-415 EHQRLRPEERDG
+415 EHQRLRPEDRPGE
-427 QALPDLKSDSTS
+427 ALPDLKQDSTS

-453 LVLSLGR
+453 LVLSLGH

-466 AQEVYA
+466 AQELYA
-472 RGVHL
+472 EGVHL
-477 ATNTYECGLLSNSL
+477 ATNTYECGLFSA
-491 TCGGGNSNDI
+491 CGGGQRDLDDEISLN
-501 EQETNLSAN
+501 AN
-510 LNLRKTRGD
+510 LNLRKTQGD

-526 FENRIDNYIYARTL
+526 FENRINNYLYARTL
-540 DQAEDFR
+540 DQIEDFR
-547 LIKYTQR
+547 LIKYSQR
-554 DAIFT
+554 DATFT
-559 GAEASVSYFGVEPLG
+559 GAEASVSYYGIDPIG
-574 ITVFGDRVR
+574 ITVFGDMVR
-583 ATFDGG
+583 ATFDDG
-589 GYLPRTPA
+589 GYLPRIPA
-597 RRLGTRLNTYVGHFD
+597 KRLGTRLNTYVGHFD

-621 AQDQFTGFEQRTS
+621 AQDQIAGFEDRTA

-650 QRYTFFVR
+650 QRYTFYVR
-658 GNNLLGEQVF
+658 GNNLLGEEVF
-668 NHTSFLAST
+668 NHSSFLAST

>member
-6 YTLAG
+6 HTLAG
-11 CVAVALAA
+11 CVAVALAV

-24 VVQADDSAKATANE
+24 VVQADDTENTANE
-38 LEQVNVSALPLGSG
+38 LEAVNVSALPLGSD
-52 SPSTPYSVMDQQ
+52 SPSTPYSVMDQP
-64 TLTQKN
+64 TLSQKS
-70 AATLGDTLNNQPGV
+70 AATLGETLNNQPGV
-84 HSDTFGGGSSR
+84 HSDTFGGGASR

-107 VLNDGSAVL
+107 VLNDGSLVL

-130 PMLARQIEVLRGPST
+130 PMLASQIEVLRGPST

-151 ASGGVVNVLDNR
+151 ASGGVVNVLDSR
-163 IPTERPREDVE
+163 IPTERPRKEVE
-174 GFVGMRANTVANE
+174 GFIGMRANTVADE

-202 VFRVEGSRRDAEDYE
+202 VFRVEGSRRDADDYE

-230 AESDNGSIGASWI
+230 AESDNSSIGASWI

-248 FGLAYSYRRD
+248 FGMAYSYRRD

-263 GHSHEFEDCTANGT
+263 GHSHEFEECGVSGT
-277 SLNCPGGGH
+277 SLDCPDEE
-286 NHDHGEDVTP
+286 HDHEHGEHDAP
-296 YVDLASRRV
+296 FVDLASRRV

-318 AAIRFR
+318 TAIRFR

-352 LEVEHDPIGN
+352 LEVEHAPIGN
-362 WRGVVGLQYTDFD
+362 WRGVVGMQYTDFD
-375 FSSRG
+375 FSSLG
-380 AEAFVPE
+380 GESFVPK
-387 TETRA
+387 TESRA
-392 MALFV
+392 LALFA

-404 EQWRFELGARQ
+404 DQWRFELGARQ
-415 EHQRLRPEERDG
+415 ERQRLRPDDRPGE
-427 QALPDLKSDSTS
+427 ALPDLKQDSTS

-453 LVLSLGR
+453 LVLSVGH

-466 AQEVYA
+466 AQELYA
-472 RGVHL
+472 GGVHL
-477 ATNTYECGLLSNSL
+477 ATNTYECGLLSA
-491 TCGGGNSNDI
+491 CGGGQRDLDDEISLN
-501 EQETNLSAN
+501 AN
-510 LNLRKTRGD
+510 LNLRKTQGD

-526 FENRIDNYIYARTL
+526 FENRINNYIYARTL
-540 DQAEDFR
+540 DQIEDFR
-547 LIKYTQR
+547 LIKYSQR
-554 DAIFT
+554 DATFT
-559 GAEASVSYFGVEPLG
+559 GAEASVSYYGVDPIG
-574 ITVFGDRVR
+574 ITVFGDMVR
-583 ATFDGG
+583 ATFDDG
-589 GYLPRTPA
+589 GYLPRIPA
-597 RRLGTRLNTYVGHFD
+597 KRLGTRLNTYVGHFD
-612 AELEYYRSF
+612 AELEYYRTF
-621 AQDQFTGFEQRTS
+621 AQDQITGFEERTDS
-634 AYDMANVTVS
+634 FDMANVTVS

-658 GNNLLGEQVF
+658 GNNLLGEEVF

>member
-6 YTLAG
+6 HTLAG

-19 SLAPT
+19 SLAPM
-24 VVQADDSAKATANE
+24 VVQAEGTATSNSNE
-38 LEQVNVSALPLGSG
+38 LEAVNVSALPLGSG

-70 AATLGDTLNNQPGV
+70 AATLGETLNNQPGV
-84 HSDTFGGGSSR
+84 HSDTFGGGASR

-116 DASKISPDHTVTVD
+116 DASSISPDHTVTVD

-151 ASGGVVNVLDNR
+151 ASGGVVNVLDSR
-163 IPTERPREDVE
+163 IPTERPREEVE
-174 GFVGMRANTVANE
+174 GFVGVRANTVADA

-202 VFRVEGSRRDAEDYE
+202 VFRVEGSRRDADDYE
-217 VDGFDRLTVPGTY
+217 VDGFDRLTVPGTF
-230 AESDNGSIGASWI
+230 AESDNSSIGASWI

-248 FGLAYSYRRD
+248 FGMAYSYRRD

-263 GHSHEFEDCTANGT
+263 GHNHEFEECGVSRGRLDC
-277 SLNCPGGGH
+277 PDEE
-286 NHDHGEDVTP
+286 HDHEHGEEVTP
-296 YVDLASRRV
+296 FVDLASRRV

-318 AAIRFR
+318 TAIRFR

-352 LEVEHDPIGN
+352 LEVEHAPIGN
-362 WRGVVGLQYTDFD
+362 WRGVVGMQYTDFD
-375 FSSRG
+375 FSSLG
-380 AEAFVPE
+380 GEAFVPK
-387 TETRA
+387 TESRA
-392 MALFV
+392 MALFA

-404 EQWRFELGARQ
+404 DQWRFELGARQ
-415 EHQRLRPEERDG
+415 EHQRLRPEDRPGE
-427 QALPDLKSDSTS
+427 ALPDLKQDSTS

-453 LVLSLGR
+453 LVLSVGH

-466 AQEVYA
+466 AQELYA
-472 RGVHL
+472 EGVHL
-477 ATNTYECGLLSNSL
+477 ATNTYECGLFSA
-491 TCGGGNSNDI
+491 CGGGQRDLDDEISLN
-501 EQETNLSAN
+501 AN
-510 LNLRKTRGD
+510 LNLRKTQGD

-526 FENRIDNYIYARTL
+526 FENRINNYLYARTL
-540 DQAEDFR
+540 DQIEDFR
-547 LIKYTQR
+547 LIKYSQR
-554 DAIFT
+554 DATFT
-559 GAEASVSYFGVEPLG
+559 GAEASVSYYGIDPIG
-574 ITVFGDRVR
+574 ITVFGDMVR
-583 ATFDGG
+583 ATFDDG
-589 GYLPRTPA
+589 GYLPRIPA
-597 RRLGTRLNTYVGHFD
+597 KRLGTRLNTYVGHFD

-621 AQDQFTGFEQRTS
+621 AQDQIAGFEDRTA

-650 QRYTFFVR
+650 QRYTFYVR
-658 GNNLLGEQVF
+658 GNNLLGEEVF
-668 NHTSFLAST
+668 NHSSFLAST

>member
-6 YTLAG
+6 HTLAG
-11 CVAVALAA
+11 CVAVALAT

-24 VVQADDSAKATANE
+24 VVQADSSDSSTANE
-38 LEQVNVSALPLGSG
+38 LETVNVSALPLGSG

-70 AATLGDTLNNQPGV
+70 AATLGETLNNQPGV
-84 HSDTFGGGSSR
+84 HSDTFGGGASR

-151 ASGGVVNVLDNR
+151 ASGGVVNVLDSR

-174 GFVGMRANTVANE
+174 GFVGARANTVADE

-202 VFRVEGSRRDAEDYE
+202 VFRVEGSRRDADDYE

-230 AESDNGSIGASWI
+230 AESDNSSIGASWI

-248 FGLAYSYRRD
+248 FGMAYSYRRD

-263 GHSHEFEDCTANGT
+263 GHSHEFEECGVSGT
-277 SLNCPGGGH
+277 SLDCPDEE
-286 NHDHGEDVTP
+286 HDHEHGEHDAP
-296 YVDLASRRV
+296 FVDLASRRV

-318 AAIRFR
+318 TAIRFR

-352 LEVEHDPIGN
+352 LEVEHAPIGD
-362 WRGVVGLQYTDFD
+362 WRGVVGMQYTDFD
-375 FSSRG
+375 FSSLG
-380 AEAFVPE
+380 GESFVPK
-387 TETRA
+387 TESRA
-392 MALFV
+392 LALFA

-404 EQWRFELGARQ
+404 DQWRFELGARQ
-415 EHQRLRPEERDG
+415 ERQRLRPEDRPGE
-427 QALPDLKSDSTS
+427 ALPDLKQDSTS

-453 LVLSLGR
+453 LVLSVGHA
-460 SERAPS
+460 ERAPS
-466 AQEVYA
+466 AQELYA
-472 RGVHL
+472 EGVHL
-477 ATNTYECGLLSNSL
+477 ATNTYECGLLSA
-491 TCGGGNSNDI
+491 CGGGQRDLDDEVSLN
-501 EQETNLSAN
+501 AN
-510 LNLRKTRGD
+510 LNLRKTQGD

-526 FENRIDNYIYARTL
+526 FENRINNYIYARTL
-540 DQAEDFR
+540 DQIEDFR
-547 LIKYTQR
+547 LIKYSQR
-554 DAIFT
+554 DATFT
-559 GAEASVSYFGVEPLG
+559 GAEASVSYYGVDPIG
-574 ITVFGDRVR
+574 ITVFGDMVR
-583 ATFDGG
+583 ATFDDG
-589 GYLPRTPA
+589 GYLPRIPA
-597 RRLGTRLNTYVGHFD
+597 KRLGTRLNTYVGHFD
-612 AELEYYRSF
+612 AELEYYRTF
-621 AQDQFTGFEQRTS
+621 AQDQITGFEERTDS
-634 AYDMANVTVS
+634 FDMANVTVS

-658 GNNLLGEQVF
+658 GNNLLGEEVF

>member
-6 YTLAG
+6 HTLAG
-11 CVAVALAA
+11 CVAVALAV

-24 VVQADDSAKATANE
+24 VVQADDTAPSNSNE
-38 LEQVNVSALPLGSG
+38 LEAVNVSALPLGSG

-70 AATLGDTLNNQPGV
+70 AATLGETLNNQPGV
-84 HSDTFGGGSSR
+84 HSDTFGGGASR

-116 DASKISPDHTVTVD
+116 DASSISPDHTVTVD

-151 ASGGVVNVLDNR
+151 ASGGVVNVLDSR
-163 IPTERPREDVE
+163 IPTERPREEVE
-174 GFVGMRANTVANE
+174 GFVGVRANTVADA

-202 VFRVEGSRRDAEDYE
+202 VFRVEGSRRDADDYE
-217 VDGFDRLTVPGTY
+217 VDGFDRLTVPGTF
-230 AESDNGSIGASWI
+230 AESDNSSIGASWI

-248 FGLAYSYRRD
+248 FGMAYSYRRD

-263 GHSHEFEDCTANGT
+263 GHNHEFEECGVSRGRLDC
-277 SLNCPGGGH
+277 PDEE
-286 NHDHGEDVTP
+286 HDHEHGEKVTP
-296 YVDLASRRV
+296 FVDLASRRV

-318 AAIRFR
+318 TAIRFR

-352 LEVEHDPIGN
+352 LEVEHAPIGN
-362 WRGVVGLQYTDFD
+362 WRGVVGMQYTDFD
-375 FSSRG
+375 FSSMG
-380 AEAFVPE
+380 GEAFVPK
-387 TETRA
+387 TESRS
-392 MALFV
+392 MALFA

-404 EQWRFELGARQ
+404 DQWRFELGARQ
-415 EHQRLRPEERDG
+415 EHQRLRPEDRPGE
-427 QALPDLKSDSTS
+427 ALPDLKQDSTS

-453 LVLSLGR
+453 LVLSLGH

-466 AQEVYA
+466 AQELYA
-472 RGVHL
+472 EGVHL
-477 ATNTYECGLLSNSL
+477 ATNTYECGLFSA
-491 TCGGGNSNDI
+491 CGGGQRDLDDEISLN
-501 EQETNLSAN
+501 AN
-510 LNLRKTRGD
+510 LNLRKTQGD

-526 FENRIDNYIYARTL
+526 FENRINNYLYARTL
-540 DQAEDFR
+540 DQIEDFR
-547 LIKYTQR
+547 LIKYSQR
-554 DAIFT
+554 DATFT
-559 GAEASVSYFGVEPLG
+559 GAEASVSYYGIDPIG
-574 ITVFGDRVR
+574 ITVFGDMVR
-583 ATFDGG
+583 ATFDDG
-589 GYLPRTPA
+589 GYLPRIPA
-597 RRLGTRLNTYVGHFD
+597 KRLGTRLNTYVGHFD

-621 AQDQFTGFEQRTS
+621 AQDQIAGFEDRTA

-650 QRYTFFVR
+650 QRYTFYVR
-658 GNNLLGEQVF
+658 GNNLLGEEVF
-668 NHTSFLAST
+668 NHSSFLAST